1 MVIYG
6 KRCESFITI
15 LEWNIKAH
23 NIYNIFYRISLDY
36 FKKKSNLDFLHCAFT
51 QDELNELFYNDIKT
65 FHFEKRYKEPP
76 PVNANAKIL
85 REFERLSI

>member
-65 FHFEKRYKEPP
+65 FYFEKRYKEPP

-85 REFERLSI
+85 REF